1 MTLLVERRDTSCDD
15 RHIGNVFASR
25 QVGKTTKPFEVSS
38 YPLVQYASVS
48 NPRRQID

>member
-1 MTLLVERRDTSCDD
+1 MTLLVERKDTSCDD
-15 RHIGNVFASR
+15 RHVGNVFASR

-38 YPLVQYASVS
+38 YPVQYAGVA